1 MKKIQEIYCEELQSL
16 KTLRCKVAGY
26 ETKMGELATEEKDL
40 IAELDEKKEKRAENA
55 ETLSKLKK
63 ELSEQ
68 KLKMERANR
77 DIQNLLKEIKQKGI
91 SDEYLELFQ
100 RDLSLQELEL
110 RNRKA
115 LNLLTDMA
123 SSDAD
128 GPKIIR
134 FMLDKG
140 LKMPTQLKPAR
151 SCISSKS
158 NSVTSLDV
166 CSSRGTAS
174 IIYLYLYI

>member
-1 MKKIQEIYCEELQSL
+1 MLRKVQEIYCEELQGL

-26 ETKMGELATEEKDL
+26 ETKMGELASEEKVL
-40 IAELDEKKEKRAENA
+40 MAELDEKKEKRAEDA

-68 KLKMERANR
+68 KQKLDRANR
-77 DIQNLLKEIKQKGI
+77 DIQNLLKEVKHKGI
-91 SDEYLELFQ
+91 SDEYLDLFQ

-123 SSDAD
+123 SSDPD

-140 LKMPTQLKPAR
+140 LKMPTQLRPAR

-158 NSVTSLDV
+158 NSYTSLSV

-174 IIYLYLYI
+174 ITYV